1 MGIHSE
7 CQLFRDIQNT
17 FLGGQHERFFQSSF
31 MNSLITNNYLNR
43 NWFIEPSGITSPIYN
58 INLHY
63 LQADWVGT
71 LYGEEAMIP
80 IKYST
85 SSGAGIWYQP
95 ELGGFTN
102 ATEVGSGQAI
112 SASNFLNWES
122 VTSFS
127 EFGGAEGNN
136 QPLPVE
142 LVSFSG
148 VCEDGIIDLTWQT
161 ASEFNSS
168 HFDVEKSRDGES
180 WQVIYTIQAAGTSN
194 ELITYQSSDQ
204 NATNGNNFFRL
215 RQLDYDGKEKLYE
228 PINVSCSELIK
239 DYFSSFPNPSEN
251 SFQVVL
257 NNKEFIGACFLNI
270 IDASGK
276 VIEQRHM
283 EVKDGINM
291 FVVNQEMAPGI
302 YFLNISN
309 GQKSSPILRHAI
321 K

>member
-1 MGIHSE
+1 
-7 CQLFRDIQNT
+7 
-17 FLGGQHERFFQSSF
+17 

-43 NWFIEPSGITSPIYN
+43 NWFIEPSGITSPDYN

-71 LYGEEAMIP
+71 PEAEEAMIP

-95 ELGGFTN
+95 ESGGFTN

-112 SASNFLNWES
+112 SASNILNWES

-168 HFDVEKSRDGES
+168 HFDVEKSRDGEN
-180 WQVIYTIQAAGTSN
+180 WQLLTTLPSAGTSN
-194 ELITYQSSDQ
+194 ELITYQSEDK
-204 NATNGNNFFRL
+204 NTTDGNNYFRL
-215 RQLDYDGKEKLYE
+215 RQVDIDGTEKLYD
-228 PINVSCSELIK
+228 PINVSCSEVIK
-239 DYFSSFPNPSEN
+239 GYFSSFPNPSGN

-257 NNKEFIGACFLNI
+257 NNKELIGASVLNI
-270 IDASGK
+270 VDASGK
-276 VIEQRHM
+276 VIEQRQI

-291 FVVNQEMAPGI
+291 FVINQELTPGI

-309 GQKSSPILRHAI
+309 GQKTSPILRHAI